1 VKKYSV
7 IYADPPWEFKSKKT
21 GGSMKSGAAAKY
33 PTMTLDQLKDL
44 DIASLCADD
53 CLLVMWHVGSQ
64 PIEAVE
70 LCKAWGFKFSTMSG
84 FVWVKLT
91 SAKKLPFFGMGT
103 TRQGSESALIGFRG
117 KMKNI
122 IKCKSIRAVRSEP
135 VGRHSEKPAS
145 FRLDI
150 EKLCGDVPRL
160 EMFARSA
167 PAGWDVFGNE
177 VEGSVFIPSKSE
189 GRK

>member
-1 VKKYSV
+1 MKKYSV
-7 IYADPPWEFKSKKT
+7 IYADPPWEFKSVKT

-33 PTMTLDQLKDL
+33 QTMTLEQLKAL
-44 DIASLCADD
+44 DVASLCADD

-91 SAKKLPFFGMGT
+91 SAELLPFFGMST

-117 KMKNI
+117 KMKNL
-122 IKCKSIRAVRSEP
+122 IKCKSVRSVMAEA
-135 VGRHSEKPAS
+135 VGKHSEKPEC
-145 FRLDI
+145 FRKAI

-160 EMFARSA
+160 EMFARQAS
-167 PAGWDVFGNE
+167 AGWNVFGNE
-177 VEGSVFIPSKSE
+177 VEGSITINVKS
-189 GRK
+189 

>member
-1 VKKYSV
+1 MKKYSV

-33 PTMTLDQLKDL
+33 PVMSIDQLKNL
-44 DIASLCADD
+44 NVASLCADD

-64 PIEAVE
+64 PVEAVD

-91 SAKKLPFFGMGT
+91 SKELLPFFGMGT

-117 KMKNI
+117 KMKNL
-122 IKCKSIRAVRSEP
+122 IKCKSVRAVMAEA
-135 VGRHSEKPAS
+135 VGEHSEKPDA
-145 FRLDI
+145 FRKAI

-160 EMFARSA
+160 EMFARVAS
-167 PAGWDVFGNE
+167 PGWDVFGNE
-177 VEGSVFIPSKSE
+177 VDGSIKIELKNEPN
-189 GRK
+189 